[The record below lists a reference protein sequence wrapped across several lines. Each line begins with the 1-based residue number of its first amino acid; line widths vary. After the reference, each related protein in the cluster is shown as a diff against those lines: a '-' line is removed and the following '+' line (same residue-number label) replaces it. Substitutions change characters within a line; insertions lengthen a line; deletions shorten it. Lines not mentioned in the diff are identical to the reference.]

1 MGSSPTSGTTF
12 QQKARFEAGFLLAAI
27 WLATTWP
34 GAVTAYIWPTG
45 KTATDVLSYHPAM
58 SKHPTLSADDDE
70 LFRAE
75 LTGVKPLPAE
85 PQIAVTTAPDLDA
98 AAIEARRLAAITDKK
113 HDSNFL
119 STAEPPLV
127 EPYAEI
133 GYRHD
138 GVQLGVYQAL
148 RGGKYESRYVLDLHR
163 RTVEQA
169 RNDVFQ
175 FIHDAVK
182 REQRC
187 VLILH
192 GRGVRAPIPALLK
205 SYVNVWLQQLPEV
218 LAFHSAQK
226 RDGGTGALYVLLKKS
241 DDAKQEN
248 RERFGTR

>member
-1 MGSSPTSGTTF
+1 MKKSLPPTD
-12 QQKARFEAGFLLAAI
+12 EL
-27 WLATTWP
+27 
-34 GAVTAYIWPTG
+34 
-45 KTATDVLSYHPAM
+45 
-58 SKHPTLSADDDE
+58 E

-75 LTGVKPLPAE
+75 LADVTPLASDAE
-85 PQIAVTTAPDLDA
+85 VAVSSAPDLDA
-98 AAIEARRLAAITDKK
+98 IALEARRLAAITDRQ

-127 EPYAEI
+127 DPYAEI

-169 RNDVFQ
+169 RNDVFH
-175 FIHDAVK
+175 FIQDAVK

-205 SYVNVWLQQLPEV
+205 SYVNVWLQQLPDV

>member
-1 MGSSPTSGTTF
+1 MSKRPPNPDDLELFHAELAGVTPLPV
-12 QQKARFEAGFLLAAI
+12 EAEVVI
-27 WLATTWP
+27 ATT
-34 GAVTAYIWPTG
+34 T
-45 KTATDVLSYHPAM
+45 
-58 SKHPTLSADDDE
+58 E
-70 LFRAE
+70 
-75 LTGVKPLPAE
+75 
-85 PQIAVTTAPDLDA
+85 LDA
-98 AAIEARRLAAITDKK
+98 VAIEARRLAALTDRH
-113 HDSNFL
+113 HDSNYL
-119 STAEPPLV
+119 TTAEPMLV

-148 RGGKYESRYVLDLHR
+148 RAGKYESHYVLDLHH

-169 RNDVFQ
+169 RNDVFH

-205 SYVNVWLQQLPEV
+205 SYVNAWLQQIPEV

-226 RDGGTGALYVLLKKS
+226 RDGGTGAVYVMVKKG

-248 RERFGTR
+248 RERYGVR

>member
-1 MGSSPTSGTTF
+1 MPPTD
-12 QQKARFEAGFLLAAI
+12 EL
-27 WLATTWP
+27 
-34 GAVTAYIWPTG
+34 
-45 KTATDVLSYHPAM
+45 
-58 SKHPTLSADDDE
+58 E

-75 LTGVKPLPAE
+75 LADVTPLASDAE
-85 PQIAVTTAPDLDA
+85 VAVSSAPDLDA
-98 AAIEARRLAAITDKK
+98 IALEARRLAAITDRQ

-127 EPYAEI
+127 DPYAEI

-169 RNDVFQ
+169 RNDVFH
-175 FIHDAVK
+175 FIQDAVK

-205 SYVNVWLQQLPEV
+205 SYVNVWLQQLPDV